1 MPYEFVGGVIM
12 SVPDTEVR
20 EGCREKAASVLPV
33 EDEEE
38 LPGGW
43 KGGEMEVSVP

>member
-1 MPYEFVGGVIM
+1 M

>member
-1 MPYEFVGGVIM
+1 MTV
-12 SVPDTEVR
+12 SDTEVR
-20 EGCREKAASVLPV
+20 EGCGEKAAFVLPV

-43 KGGEMEVSVP
+43 KGGQMEVSVP